1 MALGLDRSSK
11 MKTLVPLL
19 IFVGATGLAQERAP
33 VESKAV
39 VADAREKQAVSV
51 QTRAKL
57 EAAKKIIQS
66 HCVEC
71 HGPKK
76 QKGRF
81 RIDDFALAD
90 LLDVQVDHLF
100 EAIDKVRLQEM
111 PPKEDSKI
119 SDEERQALLSGLD
132 ESLQLHK
139 DRILDADMAGG
150 RLPVRLTKKQFIRTT
165 EKLLGVTMPM
175 KAKSFLLEDAI
186 SEQGFDNNAV
196 NLVMSPLNF
205 EYFYNALEA
214 CLNEAIITPEE
225 EMPTFTGIEIELY
238 RNPNAKGLAVS
249 RRLADK
255 SSDRCL
261 AFSAKA
267 IPPSTQTINGKQY
280 LCNLKQVQYRKED
293 LQADD
298 PRGMKAIRKNL
309 PALSIGVGF
318 KDWSRYDVTEL
329 GYVLQPV
336 WWKEEYGGG
345 RQRACSPNLKVGLR
359 KAIHPAGLYKISI
372 TACKGDD
379 SPEHPLMQ
387 VLMGE
392 TGPIEYY
399 ASSILESPIVV
410 DAPKGKFEV
419 YEQWVDMAS
428 VSNVKE
434 PRLHKKKPLGPGVV
448 IYNETGNHSAETI
461 EGTATKSSDWGD
473 KVTKTP
479 TLVVKRIKIEGP
491 YFEGWPHRAHRNI
504 FPDDAAFQSKSETDR
519 AKAIIGKFAKK
530 IATHGIP
537 EEKREAYLDLWKALR
552 PDADSFETSIK
563 DTLLA
568 MASSHHYLYFRDPPD
583 ERKSK
588 AVRLSKIIKFLSNRK
603 ASGEEIQELIDLNL
617 SEDQVVERIMDS
629 PEFNSFIETYYSQWL
644 DLTEGSK
651 KGVEGRYSRH
661 VKPYVLQEPYEFI
674 SYLYRENLSMMNLIH
689 SDFLLLNVPLATYY
703 GIPGVKSTGKLVK
716 VDLPPDSHR
725 GGVLTMALPLI
736 AQAEDNGQSHPIR
749 RGAWIVER
757 ILGRQLPPPPKTVK
771 FPDPDSIPGFHS
783 LSIKEQLKIHMTDES
798 CAGCHK
804 RVDPFGI
811 PFENFDGY
819 GQWRIDVIERNAM
832 LIKEVHQR
840 GAANPSTNIQG
851 VPIANAMDLK
861 KYLLGKEEEL
871 GKSMIRHML
880 TYAVGKGI
888 SRTHDELIHDIYLP
902 FKESGFQSRKLI
914 HLIIQSPLF

>member
-1 MALGLDRSSK
+1 MKALI
-11 MKTLVPLL
+11 PLL
-19 IFVGATGLAQERAP
+19 ILVGTTGLTRGQAP
-33 VESKAV
+33 AESRVV
-39 VADAREKQAVSV
+39 VADAHEKPAVSG
-51 QTRAKL
+51 QSLAKL
-57 EAAKKIIQS
+57 ETARNIIQK

-90 LLDVQVDHLF
+90 LLDVQVNHLF
-100 EAIDKVRLQEM
+100 EAIDKVRLHEM
-111 PPKEDSKI
+111 PPKEDAKI
-119 SDEERQALLSGLD
+119 STNERQALLSAL
-132 ESLQLHK
+132 EASLQLYK
-139 DRILDADMAGG
+139 DRMIDTAMGG
-150 RLPVRLTKKQFIRTT
+150 RRLPVRLTKKQFIQST

-186 SEQGFDNNAV
+186 SEQGFDNNEV

-205 EYFYNALEA
+205 EYYYHALEA
-214 CLNEAIITPEE
+214 CLDEAIITPEE
-225 EMPTFTGIEIELY
+225 EMPPFTGIEIELY
-238 RNPNAKGLAVS
+238 RNPEAEGLAVS

-267 IPPSTQTINGKQY
+267 IPPSPQTINGTQY
-280 LCNLKQVQYRKED
+280 LCNLKHVQYRKED

-298 PRGMKAIRKNL
+298 PRGKKAIRKNL

-336 WWKEEYGGG
+336 WWKEEYGGN

-428 VSNVKE
+428 VSNIKE
-434 PRLHKKKPLGPGVV
+434 PRLHRRKPLGPGVV

-473 KVTKTP
+473 TVTKTP
-479 TLVVKRIKIEGP
+479 ALVVKRIKIEGP
-491 YFEGWPHRAHRNI
+491 YFEGWPHRAHRKI
-504 FPDDAAFQSKSETDR
+504 FPDDVTFKSKSESDR
-519 AKAIIGKFAKK
+519 AKSIIGNFSKK

-537 EEKREAYLDLWKALR
+537 EEKQEAYHDLWKALR
-552 PDADSFETSIK
+552 PKADSFETSIK

-583 ERKSK
+583 DRNNK
-588 AVRLSKIIKFLSNRK
+588 AVRLSKIIKFLWNRK
-603 ASGEEIQELIDLNL
+603 AGAEEVQSIIDWDLP
-617 SEDQVVERIMDS
+617 EEQAIERILDS

-644 DLTEGSK
+644 DLTKGSK

-661 VKPYVLQEPYEFI
+661 VKPYVLQEPYAFI
-674 SYLYRENLSMMNLIH
+674 SYLYQKNLSMMNLIH

-725 GGVLTMALPLI
+725 GGVLTMALPMI
-736 AQAEDNGQSHPIR
+736 AQADDNGQSHPIR

-757 ILGRQLPPPPKTVK
+757 ILGRQLPPPPKTVN

-783 LSIKEQLKIHMTDES
+783 LSIKEQLKIHMTDAS

-804 RVDPFGI
+804 RIDPFGI
-811 PFENFDGY
+811 PLENFDGY
-819 GQWRIDVIERNAM
+819 GQWRVQVIEKNAM
-832 LIKEVHQR
+832 AIKEVYQR
-840 GAANPSTNIQG
+840 GLADSSTTIKG

-880 TYAVGKGI
+880 TYAMGREI
-888 SRTHDELIHDIYLP
+888 TRAHDDLVQDVYLP
-902 FKESGFQSRKLI
+902 FKESGFKSRKLI
-914 HLIIQSPLF
+914 HLIVKSPLF